1 MNKDAFE
8 LLKNTE
14 EDNQLDWL
22 KSMLFIE
29 YGRVVEVI
37 DSSTVR
43 VQQLVQR
50 TASPKLYVVRLLN
63 INANDLQE
71 TTVQP
76 ELNDQVLLLF
86 LRSCNQSM
94 FFSAKDREKEKAGTG
109 TIVDPD
115 PQSYNAFSGVGLLAS
130 SVRGRAYSSRHYG
143 RDSNGPYISES
154 VSAKLMSAF
163 KSAVNIVFDVPLVD
177 QANPPDDGPV
187 SLNFG
192 ARSPLVI
199 SSERGVV
206 AAFDE
211 DVAVSSKTGLLIEVA
226 EDEENDVLPATVSI
240 TDSGLIVDTADRPFS
255 IATGDGNIDF
265 DGAEIHLNGDG
276 KRLVTWDELN
286 TALQG
291 LVTALG
297 THVHPTAAV
306 GTPSPPS
313 APLSLDLSAAKTT
326 TVKTG
331 G

>member
-143 RDSNGPYISES
+143 KDSNGPYISES

-163 KSAVNIVFDVPLVD
+163 KSAVNIVFDVPLED
-177 QANPPDDGPV
+177 QANPPDDGPI
-187 SLNFG
+187 SLTFG

-199 SSERGVV
+199 SSERGVT
-206 AAFDE
+206 ATFDE
-211 DVAVSSKTGLLIEVA
+211 DVAVSSKTGLLIKVA
-226 EDEENDVLPATVSI
+226 EDEENDVLPASVSI

-255 IATGDGNIDF
+255 VATGDGNIDL

-286 TALQG
+286 TALQSHTHRAG
-291 LVTALG
+291 TLTSPNGDVTGATG
-297 THVHPTAAV
+297 
-306 GTPSPPS
+306 
-313 APLSLDLSAAKTT
+313 APIALDLSAAKTT